1 METWHIL
8 SITVF
13 VMFVLVV
20 IGALNNFYKNS
31 NPKIASSTT
40 TSSWTVFAISC
51 MIAGI
56 LIYLHAGLVEYI
68 LLCFFI
74 FIFFI

>member
-8 SITVF
+8 SITVLL
-13 VMFVLVV
+13 MFGL
-20 IGALNNFYKNS
+20 IALGALNHSYKNS
-31 NPKIASSTT
+31 DPKKFSSTN
-40 TSSWTVFAISC
+40 TSSWTIFAISC

-56 LIYLHAGLVEYI
+56 LIYLQAGLVEYI
-68 LLCFFI
+68 LLCFFV